1 MRPIERVPAGPVL
14 PFAGSENHGGPAP
27 VEQMQEVEA
36 GGFTCLSYTAGRWQS
51 AW

>member
-14 PFAGSENHGGPAP
+14 PVRDSENQRGPAP
-27 VEQMQEVEA
+27 VEQVQVVEA
-36 GGFTCLSYTAGRWQS
+36 GGFTCLSCIAGRWQP